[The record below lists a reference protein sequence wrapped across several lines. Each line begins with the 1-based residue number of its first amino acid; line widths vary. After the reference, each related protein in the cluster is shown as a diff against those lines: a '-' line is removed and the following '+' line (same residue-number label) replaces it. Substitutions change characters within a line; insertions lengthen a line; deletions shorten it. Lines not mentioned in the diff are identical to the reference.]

1 MRNRKVIYNLLF
13 ILFLDIIAFSSI
25 LPLFPSILNYYATKS
40 HKGDLYQILS
50 NTIKSYCQ
58 AIGLPDNERLISFIS
73 SPWFGAMSD
82 AYGRKWMLLISLA
95 GTFTSYLLWSCAS
108 SFGIFMLSRII
119 GGLSKA
125 STSISI
131 AIVADLFPPK
141 ERGKGMAFVGLA
153 FSSGFVIGP
162 TLGAIAAYWNRMKT
176 ISIFTPAYFAL
187 LITSIEFLWVWIFLK
202 ETLPEVKKKK
212 DRNLVSPQF
221 FSYINPASLFVF
233 KPLEKRIEQKVHQKI
248 KRTGLV
254 YFLFLFI
261 YSGLEF
267 TLTFFAHER
276 FNFNRWLCAK
286 SQNREAKGNGI
297 KRYYCIAHILLR
309 NFLGLEY
316 LLFLWRLNTIFFGF
330 WNCCPMLNYRI
341 SPTEKGSVLGIFRA
355 LGSLARAIG
364 PVCASTVFWLFG
376 DTITYIIGGLLM
388 FIPLYL
394 NI

>member
-1 MRNRKVIYNLLF
+1 MRNQKVICNLLF

-40 HKGDLYQILS
+40 LKGDLYQILS

-58 AIGLPDNERLISFIS
+58 AIGLPDNERLISVFFGGALGSLFSGLQFIS

-82 AYGRKWMLLISLA
+82 AYGRKRMLLISLA

-131 AIVADLFPPK
+131 AIVADLFPPE

-187 LITSIEFLWVWIFLK
+187 LITSIEILWVWIFLK

-233 KPLEKRIEQKVHQKI
+233 KPLEKRIEQKA
-248 KRTGLV
+248 
-254 YFLFLFI
+254 
-261 YSGLEF
+261 SGIVVPC
-267 TLTFFAHER
+267 LTTEVS
-276 FNFNRWLCAK
+276 
-286 SQNREAKGNGI
+286 SQV
-297 KRYYCIAHILLR
+297 
-309 NFLGLEY
+309 
-316 LLFLWRLNTIFFGF
+316 
-330 WNCCPMLNYRI
+330 

-388 FIPLYL
+388 FVPLYL